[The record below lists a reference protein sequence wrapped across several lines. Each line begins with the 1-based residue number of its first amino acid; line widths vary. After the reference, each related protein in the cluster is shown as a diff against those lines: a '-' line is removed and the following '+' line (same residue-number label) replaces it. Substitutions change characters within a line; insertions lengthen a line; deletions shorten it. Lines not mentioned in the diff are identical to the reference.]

1 MKRLILRLLGW
12 SIFVYDKVWI
22 CQRNCLID
30 QTIISEVLDATK
42 SRRTWCK
49 DSRLSIYVERRPFIG
64 VYGVEQTVEVARF
77 DGWLFRG
84 KSANIRIAASSL
96 SVSRLTDLIV
106 ELNRVSPK

>member
-1 MKRLILRLLGW
+1 MKRFLLKLLGW
-12 SIFVYDKVWI
+12 ACFVYDKVSI
-22 CQRNCLID
+22 YQRNCLVD

-42 SRRTWCK
+42 SRRVWCG
-49 DSRLSIYVERRPFIG
+49 DRRLTIYIEGSPFVG

-84 KSANIRIAASSL
+84 KSANIRIASGSL
-96 SVSRLTDLIV
+96 SVARLTDLIV